1 VRTSRRTVVAV
12 LVTATLVVASQIGLS
27 PAASAGSH
35 SDDHGVT
42 PTKVYTLDPST
53 HGNPEG
59 VAWDSRTD
67 TFFVG
72 ATGDGTIY
80 RGKLTDDTITPFI
93 TPAETD
99 GRSAVGMKVFRGKL
113 YVAGGATGL
122 ISVYDIKT
130 GSPTATFA
138 TGPGGFLNDLVV
150 TGDGDVYVTDSFR
163 PTLWHVTASQVA
175 AGSGV
180 VDPISVSPEIR
191 YTAGDFNLN
200 GIVAFG
206 GGRELVV
213 VSSVTGQLFR
223 ITFDSH
229 ATNDRRITPVDA
241 PALVGGDGMIMDRGR
256 LVVVTGAPAR
266 LNFLALSR
274 GHSKARLVDVRP
286 DSTLRGPSTVARAE
300 DRYLVVN
307 ADFGTSTQPFTVSG
321 LARGDGS

>member
-1 VRTSRRTVVAV
+1 MRNAWTYSPPQCRNGGSVRHLPRFERRA
-12 LVTATLVVASQIGLS
+12 L
-27 PAASAGSH
+27 
-35 SDDHGVT
+35 
-42 PTKVYTLDPST
+42 
-53 HGNPEG
+53 
-59 VAWDSRTD
+59 
-67 TFFVG
+67 
-72 ATGDGTIY
+72 
-80 RGKLTDDTITPFI
+80 
-93 TPAETD
+93 TPAEA
-99 GRSAVGMKVFRGKL
+99 SALLVQLKGDRLEGVFVVALSAGLRRGEVL
-113 YVAGGATGL
+113 GLRMARRRPSRTGILGAPRRG
-122 ISVYDIKT
+122 
-130 GSPTATFA
+130 A
-138 TGPGGFLNDLVV
+138 
-150 TGDGDVYVTDSFR
+150 VYVTDSFR

-180 VDPISVSPEIR
+180 VDPISVSPEIQ

-229 ATNDRRITPVDA
+229 ATNDRRITLVHA